1 MALKGDDSQKAREA
15 VFRLLAVRARSVAEL
30 DTRLKQKGFTP
41 KIISA
46 TLADLKAKGY
56 LDDGQFA
63 RQFIREKF
71 ENSGWGPARLRP
83 ELFRKGIDKGLAEQL
98 LSAFF
103 EDRDLAADILPLARK
118 RWRAWS
124 GRPMEVRRRRLT
136 GFLQRR
142 GYHWDVIDQ
151 VLEQLES
158 VTGSD

>member
-1 MALKGDDSQKAREA
+1 MSDPTQSQKARA
-15 VFRLLAVRARSVAEL
+15 AAFRLLAVRARSTAEL
-30 DTRLKQKGFTP
+30 DTRLKQKGFLTET
-41 KIISA
+41 ISA

-63 RQFIREKF
+63 RQFIREKC

-83 ELFRKGIDKGLAEQL
+83 ELARKGIDKGLAEQL
-98 LSAFF
+98 LSAYF
-103 EDRDLAADILPLARK
+103 EDRDLVADVLPLARK

-142 GYHWDVIDQ
+142 GYNWDVIGR
-151 VLEQLES
+151 VLEQLE
-158 VTGSD
+158 

>member
-1 MALKGDDSQKAREA
+1 MALKGDENQRAREA
-15 VFRLLAVRARSVAEL
+15 SFRLLAVRARSTAEL
-30 DTRLKQKGFTP
+30 DQRLQQKGFDP
-41 KIISA
+41 GIVSS

-83 ELFRKGIDKGLAEQL
+83 ELYRRGIDKGLLEEL
-98 LSAFF
+98 LNAFF
-103 EDRDLAADILPLARK
+103 EDRDLTAEVLPLARK

-124 GRPMEVRRRRLT
+124 GRPAEVRRRRLT

-142 GYHWDVIDQ
+142 GYNWDVIGR
-151 VLEQLES
+151 VLEQLE
-158 VTGSD
+158 